1 MCITAYYQMA
11 VMSTPKEAETGY
23 IEKYIESLGVILTIR
38 EISFDHWSAVH
49 MVQNLEGT
57 GFTVVPFG

>member
-1 MCITAYYQMA
+1 MA

-49 MVQNLEGT
+49 RVQNLEGT